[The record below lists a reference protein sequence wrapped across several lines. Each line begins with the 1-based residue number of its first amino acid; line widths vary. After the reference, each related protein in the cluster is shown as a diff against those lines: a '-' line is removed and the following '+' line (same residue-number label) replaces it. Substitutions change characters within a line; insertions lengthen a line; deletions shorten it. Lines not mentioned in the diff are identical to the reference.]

1 MFIFEEKCLKRSNK
15 NKVKWEFVSN
25 LFHSSK
31 WLQNFASGKK
41 RLRKWS
47 WRADG
52 SWKEK
57 WGGWHRRGVGEGV
70 MGGGTV
76 GSSYS
81 STLILQKAS
90 HL

>member
-1 MFIFEEKCLKRSNK
+1 MTIIPSGLKVFTFEEKGLKRSNK

-31 WLQNFASGKK
+31 WQQNFASGKK

-52 SWKEK
+52 ELE
-57 WGGWHRRGVGEGV
+57 GEVGW
-70 MGGGTV
+70 M
-76 GSSYS
+76 
-81 STLILQKAS
+81 A
-90 HL
+90 